1 MKRCP
6 LETAETRWETAE
18 TMRPSAAA
26 CTVKTTAP
34 MPDQPSAGDALLR
47 RMPSE
52 RSTLACALANE
63 PVQPKS
69 RPLDAELATQ
79 RSSALRFAQSMGAVE
94 PERPPASPFEHAKPA
109 CGAAVGV
116 RYEDS
121 CTTTITNRV
130 ADVLTSSYL
139 VAHTSGLCSAT
150 ADSSGWGWAINF
162 FYAFNQTVEECTTS
176 CNTRWENGLY
186 HSFERSACR
195 ATCASEGS
203 SPSSVQGAVVFGDNQ
218 CSNARRAFP
227 LDGLTKMPAKAPAM
241 IARCC
246 TDSFASDLSR
256 NLLLDIVISF
266 KYAKNR
272 SVRCTMPRFF
282 AVRAVLARAATGAV
296 LARAAPRAARLPAR
310 RPDEDARQGSRHDR
324 TVRHCPPP
332 VCPGRR
338 TLSRC
343 ARWRRR
349 VRPILSTIR
358 QSLPR
363 TLAPAFG
370 KTTESR
376 AIGAPNAC
384 DPLTGPSSSRS
395 PRPRVGMRDLA
406 SSGDPLRS
414 RGMCP
419 IGWQSASSRPSAF
432 GAPRSGP
439 GRFFETHPSMGRA
452 LAPPRGAMRQG
463 PERIG
468 GHL

>member
-18 TMRPSAAA
+18 TMRRLSAA
-26 CTVKTTAP
+26 CTVETTAP

-79 RSSALRFAQSMGAVE
+79 RSSALRFARSMGAVE

-139 VAHTSGLCSAT
+139 VAHASGLCSAT

-324 TVRHCPPP
+324 TVRHCPPRLP
-332 VCPGRR
+332 RPSQPEPLR
-338 TLSRC
+338 TLPSQGP
-343 ARWRRR
+343 AYPEHNAAITTSDISAGPLQDYGKQGPHHWRTECM
-349 VRPILSTIR
+349 RP
-358 QSLPR
+358 
-363 TLAPAFG
+363 AD
-370 KTTESR
+370 
-376 AIGAPNAC
+376 GAQQ
-384 DPLTGPSSSRS
+384 LTKPPPSSGHAGLGRGEQRASAALS
-395 PRPRVGMRDLA
+395 GHVPHWLA
-406 SSGDPLRS
+406 VCVLAAFCLWCAKDWIRS
-414 RGMCP
+414 RLRD
-419 IGWQSASSRPSAF
+419 ASVN
-432 GAPRSGP
+432 G
-439 GRFFETHPSMGRA
+439 EIGRA
-452 LAPPRGAMRQG
+452 
-463 PERIG
+463 
-468 GHL
+468 HV